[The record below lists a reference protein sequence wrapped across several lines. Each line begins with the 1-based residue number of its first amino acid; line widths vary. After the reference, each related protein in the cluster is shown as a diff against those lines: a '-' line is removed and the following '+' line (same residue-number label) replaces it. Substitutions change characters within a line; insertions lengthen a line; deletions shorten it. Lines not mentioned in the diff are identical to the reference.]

1 MNIYEMP
8 AVFTSMPISG
18 LALVTCIAI
27 YFTSAILA
35 GLSGFGFSAFGA
47 ISICFLPPE
56 FAVSM
61 LMSVSLVTQIYSF
74 RAMLSA
80 TTRLAT
86 QQLEPVLLI
95 KKMVPYTIGGIG
107 GLYVGIGL
115 LTVFSAEVICVILG
129 AFLSIYAAYC
139 LMKPIGLQS
148 TLGSSPR
155 WSGVIG
161 FLSTMI
167 GAFCGGPG
175 IVLMA
180 WFQLCAVPKDVAR
193 RMVQPFII
201 FMQSIGLTMFILKS
215 PSVFSASF
223 FVSIA
228 ILLPIALLGSEVGV
242 RIYTKTSEFNYRKI
256 VTFLLLGSGITLIL
270 KAAMD

>member
-8 AVFTSMPISG
+8 AAFTSMPISG
-18 LALVTCIAI
+18 LALVTCVAI
-27 YFTSAILA
+27 YFTSAVLA
-35 GLSGFGFSAFGA
+35 GLTGFGFSAFGA
-47 ISICFLPPE
+47 LSMFFLPPE
-56 FAVSM
+56 LAVSM
-61 LMSVSLVTQIYSF
+61 LMSVSLVTQIYSL
-74 RAMLSA
+74 RALRSA
-80 TTRLAT
+80 ATRLAT
-86 QQLEPVLLI
+86 EQLKPALLI
-95 KKMVPYTIGGIG
+95 KKMLPYTIGGIG

-115 LTVFSAEVICVILG
+115 LTVFSAEVICVLLG
-129 AFLSIYAAYC
+129 AFLSMYAVYC
-139 LMKPIGLQS
+139 LMKPIGLRI

-155 WSGVIG
+155 WSCVIG
-161 FLSTMI
+161 FLSTMT

-201 FMQSIGLTMFILKS
+201 FMQSIGLTIFILKS
-215 PSVFSASF
+215 PSVFSLGF

-270 KAAMD
+270 KAVMN